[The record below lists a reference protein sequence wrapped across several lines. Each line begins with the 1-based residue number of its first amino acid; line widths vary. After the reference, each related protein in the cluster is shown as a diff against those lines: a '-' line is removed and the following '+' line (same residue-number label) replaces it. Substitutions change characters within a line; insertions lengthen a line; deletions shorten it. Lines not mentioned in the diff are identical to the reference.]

1 MEVVQTSSVKIPNAV
16 IISGITGTESDE
28 HVYDFLKQY
37 GSIHRIIPVD
47 SSESE
52 TDKQVIVEYAYGTAV
67 QSLSSILPHKL
78 HQFHARTQANTTYLI
93 RTLASAY
100 TPVVSKSV
108 TQTYLSEL
116 KELAK
121 LTGRD
126 LTTILKE
133 ELSIISEAVDLDN
146 PMKSNSPN
154 TQEHDITEAT
164 AQVSPPS
171 STVREPFV
179 QPEHNWSPPL
189 VSSERKT
196 QPALKLSDVSPPE
209 VQRVI
214 VEHIVRNEESAMQF
228 HAPLR
233 LRPFSGRCPHPNNE
247 VNYETWR
254 ANVELLLKDTKQPDL
269 YKSRKLLESLSSPAI
284 DIVKHL
290 TPESPPGMYLE
301 ILDSAFGTV
310 EDGDDSFAKYLNTVQ
325 DNGEKPSAYLQRLQV
340 MLNTAFRRGE
350 EVEPTYLC
358 RTSPVAPHSRR
369 QKDLQSIAYEAVL
382 QCLKAESVYF
392 QYEEEC
398 IPSQSTSYSKNEV
411 QDLKRQIADLQSQL
425 TRITQRDSQKTSCKP
440 AAKPVTPK
448 PAIAKSAADA
458 PLPQKSQSHSR
469 DANTHRSNRPKPWY
483 CFRCGEDGHIKPQ
496 CEAEPNPSLVASK
509 REQLREKQLSW
520 DIENVPVPVGGQTG
534 TETQAKCP
542 KKKHCSSYAHSQS
555 KGELVTLPK
564 GLIGAKCTAQVTVG
578 RRRCNC
584 LLDTGSQVTT
594 IPNSFYQENL
604 SHLPI
609 ESLNNLLEIEGA
621 NGQEVP
627 YIGYVETTIKFPR
640 SLLGKDIEVPTLAL
654 IVPDMRSTLSSVLIG
669 TNTLDALYEQYADTA
684 PQDNDLLPYGCKV
697 VLKTLEVR
705 KRWSVDSSLG
715 EVRLH
720 SSRSETIAAGQ
731 TQVHKGTVNY
741 RTPNAGRWVMVESP
755 KSAPLPGGMLVT
767 DSIANLPTKLSRCIP
782 VILKNESNHD
792 ITLSPKAVIG
802 EIHAIKSVQSI
813 ESSTSDSQTKPD
825 HKPNLSFDFGNSP
838 VPSEWKERIIKRLN
852 SMPEVFAQHE
862 LDFGRTDKVKHR
874 INLNDKTPF
883 KHRARPVHPQDIEAV
898 RNHLHQLLD
907 AEIIR
912 ESESPFSSPIV
923 VVRKKNGDVRLCIDY
938 RKLNLQTVKDS
949 YALPNLEESFSALTG
964 SKWFSVM
971 DLKSGFYQIE
981 MEEADKHKTAFVCP
995 LGFFEFNRMP
1005 QGITNAPS
1013 TFQRLMERCIGELN
1027 LKQALVFLDD
1037 LIVFSSTL
1045 EEHEERLLRV
1055 LNRLK
1060 EYGLKLSPEKCKFF
1074 QTSVKYLGH
1083 IVSTKGIETDPEK
1096 IAALKTWPKPNNLK
1110 ELRTFLGFC
1119 GYYRRFIK
1127 GYSKMVKPLNEL
1139 TAGYPPLRKRIS
1151 AAGKAKR
1158 YHNPKDLFGDRWT
1171 PACQAAF
1178 DTLIE
1183 KLTDAPILGF
1193 ADPKLPYI
1201 LHTDASTS
1209 GLGAALYQEQQ
1220 GQKRVIAYASR
1231 GLSKCESKYPAHKLE
1246 FLALKWAIT
1255 EKFQDYLYGS
1265 SFLVVTD
1272 SNPLTY
1278 ILTSAKLDATSYRWL
1293 AALSTFDFQLQ
1304 YRAGKQNQDADG
1316 LSRRPH
1322 SRLPDDALSQKEV
1335 ERIQQFTKRHL
1346 GSEHV
1351 TMNENTVKAILINNP
1366 PAETSPKPTLVVSLA
1381 HHPKALPESFEEED
1395 QFGGLPVIAPFAP
1408 EDIRERQRADT
1419 CICEILRQME
1429 TGETVSPSLR
1439 KEIPE
1444 LGLLLRKWSK
1454 LKILNGILYRKRQEG
1469 IQTYHQL
1476 VLPET
1481 LRPLVLKSLHDD
1493 MGHMGVERTLDLVR
1507 KRFYWPKMSADVESR
1522 IKTCH
1527 RCVRRKSLPEKAA
1540 PLVNITATRPL
1551 ELVCMDFL
1559 SVEPGSNNIKDILV
1573 ITDHFTKYAVTVP
1586 TPNQKAR
1593 TVAKCLWDHFFVH
1606 YGIPEKL
1613 LSDQGPDFESRI
1625 IKELCELIGTQKVRT
1640 TPYHPRGNPVERFN
1654 RTLLNM
1660 LGTLE
1665 NRKKNQWRNYVKPL
1679 VHAYNC
1685 TKNEV
1690 TGFTPYELM
1699 FGRQPRLPID
1709 LALGL
1714 PINHQ
1719 PGSHSQYVNNL
1730 RSQLQESYRL
1740 ATKSAKKTA
1749 DRNRTRFD
1757 KHVVNSTLKEGDR
1770 VLVRNVRLRGK
1781 HKLADRWESDVY
1793 VVLKQ
1798 SEGVPVYV
1806 VRPETREGPQRTLH
1820 RDLLLPCGFLP
1831 MTQVEDEADNTKVAR
1846 RPRTRQY
1853 PNSDLSGETDEDD
1866 PQSDLEG
1873 CYVDGPRNIT
1883 VETVGTDNISSIVK
1897 YLPGKRDS
1905 VPSAAL
1911 TAAGHSP
1918 SDVTKAFPNDPVQVY
1933 NPNLPDLEERNLP
1946 DPGDRNLLDAQ
1957 ERNLPDPEERNLPDP
1972 EERSLPS
1979 PVEDNLPV
1987 GQRSDIP
1994 EREKEVKI

>member
-1 MEVVQTSSVKIPNAV
+1 
-16 IISGITGTESDE
+16 
-28 HVYDFLKQY
+28 
-37 GSIHRIIPVD
+37 
-47 SSESE
+47 
-52 TDKQVIVEYAYGTAV
+52 
-67 QSLSSILPHKL
+67 
-78 HQFHARTQANTTYLI
+78 
-93 RTLASAY
+93 
-100 TPVVSKSV
+100 
-108 TQTYLSEL
+108 
-116 KELAK
+116 
-121 LTGRD
+121 
-126 LTTILKE
+126 
-133 ELSIISEAVDLDN
+133 
-146 PMKSNSPN
+146 
-154 TQEHDITEAT
+154 
-164 AQVSPPS
+164 
-171 STVREPFV
+171 
-179 QPEHNWSPPL
+179 
-189 VSSERKT
+189 
-196 QPALKLSDVSPPE
+196 
-209 VQRVI
+209 
-214 VEHIVRNEESAMQF
+214 
-228 HAPLR
+228 
-233 LRPFSGRCPHPNNE
+233 
-247 VNYETWR
+247 
-254 ANVELLLKDTKQPDL
+254 
-269 YKSRKLLESLSSPAI
+269 
-284 DIVKHL
+284 
-290 TPESPPGMYLE
+290 
-301 ILDSAFGTV
+301 
-310 EDGDDSFAKYLNTVQ
+310 
-325 DNGEKPSAYLQRLQV
+325 
-340 MLNTAFRRGE
+340 
-350 EVEPTYLC
+350 
-358 RTSPVAPHSRR
+358 
-369 QKDLQSIAYEAVL
+369 
-382 QCLKAESVYF
+382 
-392 QYEEEC
+392 
-398 IPSQSTSYSKNEV
+398 
-411 QDLKRQIADLQSQL
+411 
-425 TRITQRDSQKTSCKP
+425 
-440 AAKPVTPK
+440 
-448 PAIAKSAADA
+448 
-458 PLPQKSQSHSR
+458 
-469 DANTHRSNRPKPWY
+469 
-483 CFRCGEDGHIKPQ
+483 
-496 CEAEPNPSLVASK
+496 
-509 REQLREKQLSW
+509 
-520 DIENVPVPVGGQTG
+520 
-534 TETQAKCP
+534 
-542 KKKHCSSYAHSQS
+542 
-555 KGELVTLPK
+555 
-564 GLIGAKCTAQVTVG
+564 
-578 RRRCNC
+578 
-584 LLDTGSQVTT
+584 
-594 IPNSFYQENL
+594 
-604 SHLPI
+604 
-609 ESLNNLLEIEGA
+609 
-621 NGQEVP
+621 
-627 YIGYVETTIKFPR
+627 
-640 SLLGKDIEVPTLAL
+640 
-654 IVPDMRSTLSSVLIG
+654 
-669 TNTLDALYEQYADTA
+669 
-684 PQDNDLLPYGCKV
+684 
-697 VLKTLEVR
+697 
-705 KRWSVDSSLG
+705 
-715 EVRLH
+715 
-720 SSRSETIAAGQ
+720 
-731 TQVHKGTVNY
+731 
-741 RTPNAGRWVMVESP
+741 
-755 KSAPLPGGMLVT
+755 MLVT

-813 ESSTSDSQTKPD
+813 ESSTSDSQTNPD

-862 LDFGRTDKVKHR
+862 LEFGRTDKVKHR

-1045 EEHEERLLRV
+1045 EEHEERVLRV

-1158 YHNPKDLFGDRWT
+1158 YHNPKDLIGDRWT

-1278 ILTSAKLDATSYRWL
+1278 ILTSAKLDAMSYRWL

-1351 TMNENTVKAILINNP
+1351 TMNENTVKAICDKHIVHLVINNP
-1366 PAETSPKPTLVVSLA
+1366 PAETSPNPTLVVSLA

-1429 TGETVSPSLR
+1429 TGETVSSSLR

-1444 LGLLLRKWSK
+1444 LGLLLREWSK

-1481 LRPLVLKSLHDD
+1481 LRPLVLKSLYDD

-1507 KRFYWPKMSADVESR
+1507 KRFYWPKMSANVESR

-1573 ITDHFTKYAVTVP
+1573 ITDHFTKYAVAVP

-1665 NRKKNQWRNYVKPL
+1665 NRKKNQWQNYVKPL

-1740 ATKSAKKTA
+1740 ATESAKKTA

-1831 MTQVEDEADNTKVAR
+1831 MTQVEDEANNTKVAR

-1933 NPNLPDLEERNLP
+1933 NPNLPDLGERNLPDAEERNLP
-1946 DPGDRNLLDAQ
+1946 DPQ

-1994 EREKEVKI
+1994 EREVNSINCPAQASERALLRHEAVMSPGRALTASSSTAAASKEKVSSD